1 MHKLKV
7 LMFGW
12 EFPPFM
18 SGGLGTACYGLT
30 KGLTNKNVEVTF
42 VMPNGPEDMKA
53 EFVKLLIAS
62 NLYKYNLKV
71 KRIDTLLTPY
81 LSDTQYKEEYN
92 NYIKLLEKRGGDS
105 SKVLYGKNINDEVYR
120 LSLAARMIAETED
133 FDIIHCHD
141 WMTFPAGIAAKK
153 VSGKPLV
160 VQVHATEFDRTGGNS
175 INEYVYGIER
185 QGMEFADRVVA
196 VSYFTKQK
204 IMEHYGIPEKKIV
217 VVHNAVDFSGD
228 KPFDIKKHEKVV
240 LFLGRLT
247 LQKGPDYFVEAAKK
261 VLDYDPDIKFII
273 AGSGDME
280 ARLIDRVAQL
290 GIGNKV
296 LFAGFVSGHDV
307 DKAYQAAD
315 LYVMPSVSEPF
326 GITPLEAL
334 RNNVPVIISKQS
346 GVSEV
351 LKHALKV
358 DFWDIDE
365 LANKIISVLNYRSL
379 HHELSKH
386 GVMEVHTF
394 SWNVPAEKCIEIY
407 NNVINEKRGIFKS

>member
-1 MHKLKV
+1 
-7 LMFGW
+7 
-12 EFPPFM
+12 
-18 SGGLGTACYGLT
+18 
-30 KGLTNKNVEVTF
+30 
-42 VMPNGPEDMKA
+42 
-53 EFVKLLIAS
+53 
-62 NLYKYNLKV
+62 
-71 KRIDTLLTPY
+71 
-81 LSDTQYKEEYN
+81 
-92 NYIKLLEKRGGDS
+92 
-105 SKVLYGKNINDEVYR
+105 
-120 LSLAARMIAETED
+120 
-133 FDIIHCHD
+133 
-141 WMTFPAGIAAKK
+141 
-153 VSGKPLV
+153 
-160 VQVHATEFDRTGGNS
+160 
-175 INEYVYGIER
+175 
-185 QGMEFADRVVA
+185 
-196 VSYFTKQK
+196 
-204 IMEHYGIPEKKIV
+204 MEHYGIPEKKIV